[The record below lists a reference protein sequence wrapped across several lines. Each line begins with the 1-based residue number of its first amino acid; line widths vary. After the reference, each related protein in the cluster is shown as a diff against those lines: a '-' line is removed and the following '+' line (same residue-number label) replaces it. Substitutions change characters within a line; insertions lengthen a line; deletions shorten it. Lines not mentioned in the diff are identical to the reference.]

1 MKTEMYCLCCLKNI
15 REAGN
20 INEIFAV
27 NDLLCSKCRY
37 ALKYYPQN
45 IFISD
50 LKIYGLYRYEGLVR
64 ELLIQ
69 YKEYN
74 DEALY
79 PIFLYSHIEY
89 LKIKYRDYYLVE
101 IPSNEKSLKRRG
113 FKHVKKLYSLLDL
126 PFIDALYNDSTY
138 QQKELSYEERKKIST
153 HIHVKIDLKELND
166 KKILL
171 VDDIITGGSTL
182 NAAYN
187 ALKGNCKHIEGLVIA
202 YNERY
207 LSEWKKMIYK
217 LLY

>member
-1 MKTEMYCLCCLKNI
+1 MKTEIYCLCCLKNI
-15 REAGN
+15 REEGN
-20 INEIFAV
+20 INEIFTV
-27 NDLLCSKCRY
+27 NDVLCSKCRY
-37 ALKYYPQN
+37 DLKYYPQN
-45 IFISD
+45 IFIGD
-50 LKIYGLYRYEGLVR
+50 LKVYGLYRYEGLCR

-89 LKIKYRDYYLVE
+89 LKIKYHDYYLIE

-113 FKHVKKLYSLLDL
+113 FKHVNKIFSLLNL

-138 QQKELSYEERKKIST
+138 QQKELSYEERKKIKA
-153 HIHVKIDLKELND
+153 HIHTKINLKELND

-182 NAAYN
+182 SAAYN
-187 ALKGNCKHIEGLVIA
+187 ILKGNCRHIEGLVVA

-207 LSEWKKMIYK
+207 LSEWKKIIYK
-217 LLY
+217 SIY